1 MELFLFSLRLL
12 WTLYLLIG
20 SISCVPTGKE
30 YSTGV
35 GNWFSESSTGVGNWF
50 SGGGVSSDPGSSSSL
65 PSLPKPSSDKLSGF
79 PAPQDA
85 LSSSGPGTYRGL
97 NMAGG
102 NEYYSGY
109 AGFRDESY
117 KSPEVGHYV
126 SPYAAPQPSGYGDYG
141 YGGYASSPTGYVGD
155 VSYGFAPGDDWSSG
169 SATSHDET
177 PELVFSD
184 VTFLEPVYSANSR
197 SRYQRGRRVFAQTRY
212 TPVEPVRLFRPAPR
226 PVSKPLNQKSV
237 AEPPTKGGF

>member
-1 MELFLFSLRLL
+1 ML
-12 WTLYLLIG
+12 WILCLIG
-20 SISCVPTGKE
+20 SITGSPVPKANILTLSDDADPAG
-30 YSTGV
+30 GHMLLP
-35 GNWFSESSTGVGNWF
+35 SSGHWR
-50 SGGGVSSDPGSSSSL
+50 GGVSSDPGSSSSL

-109 AGFRDESY
+109 AGF
-117 KSPEVGHYV
+117 SPEVGHYGA
-126 SPYAAPQPSGYGDYG
+126 PYAAPQPSGYGGYGYGGYASSPTGYGDYG

-155 VSYGFAPGDDWSSG
+155 VSYGFAPGDDS
-169 SATSHDET
+169 

-184 VTFLEPVYSANSR
+184 VSFLEPVYSANSR

>member
-1 MELFLFSLRLL
+1 MKLL
-12 WTLYLLIG
+12 WISYLLIG
-20 SISCVPTGKE
+20 SISCVPTRK
-30 YSTGV
+30 
-35 GNWFSESSTGVGNWF
+35 ESSTGVGHWF

-65 PSLPKPSSDKLSGF
+65 PRLPNPSSDKSSGF

-85 LSSSGPGTYRGL
+85 LSSSGPGSYSGL

-109 AGFRDESY
+109 TGFRDESY
-117 KSPEVGHYV
+117 KSPEVGHYGA
-126 SPYAAPQPSGYGDYG
+126 PYAAPQSSGYGGYG
-141 YGGYASSPTGYVGD
+141 YGGYASSGTGYEGD

-169 SATSHDET
+169 SATSHGET
-177 PELVFSD
+177 PEPVFSD
-184 VTFLEPVYSANSR
+184 VSFLEPVYSFSSR

-212 TPVEPVRLFRPAPR
+212 TPEEPALFRPAPR
-226 PVSKPLNQKSV
+226 PISKTLNQKSA